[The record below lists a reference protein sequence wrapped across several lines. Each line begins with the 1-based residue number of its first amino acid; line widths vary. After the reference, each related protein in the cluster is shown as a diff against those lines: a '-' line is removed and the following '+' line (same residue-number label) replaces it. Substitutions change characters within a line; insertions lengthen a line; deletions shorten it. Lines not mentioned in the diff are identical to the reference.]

1 MGFAN
6 NFAED
11 KAKTTF
17 HRILVEQVLPTFM
30 EKDDALMLLEEH
42 ITNNILKVFHFP
54 ARALIVDGQAILPTK
69 SRDTTRISSVDHI
82 VQYFL
87 RRPRKEEAAVPD

>member
-1 MGFAN
+1 LGFAN

-30 EKDDALMLLEEH
+30 EKDNALMLLEEH
-42 ITNNILKVFHFP
+42 ITNNILKVSQLP
-54 ARALIVDGQAILPTK
+54 ARALIVDGQAILPRK
-69 SRDTTRISSVDHI
+69 SRYTSRISSVD
-82 VQYFL
+82 YF
-87 RRPRKEEAAVPD
+87 V